1 MFPTTIPQPQ
11 LNLLSKSPFLVR
23 EYLPGP
29 QHLSPEHRKIVSE
42 LERVSEELG
51 KRWRKVAPS
60 EGNTESFLVDEDLEY
75 NPVPIKHSHS
85 IQVTRRFVG
94 RIPPRSYSLDDE

>member
-1 MFPTTIPQPQ
+1 MFPTMIPQP
-11 LNLLSKSPFLVR
+11 NLASESPFLVR

-29 QHLSPEHRKIVSE
+29 QHLSPEHRKIISELTRVSE
-42 LERVSEELG
+42 LGRT
-51 KRWRKVAPS
+51 WQKVTPS
-60 EGNTESFLVDEDLEY
+60 EGDTESFVVDEDLEY
-75 NPVPIKHSHS
+75 NPVPIKYSHS